1 VTLTAWRIIKRR
13 HIKTAFNGSGAR
25 NYGGRWTS
33 PGVTVVYTA
42 ETQSLAVLEVLVHLD
57 SPELLQKYLLISV
70 EIDESLVSDIERSQ
84 LPRNWRTDPAPGKVR
99 SIGDRWILAGTSAVL
114 RVPSALIPAENNFLL
129 NPLHPGFRKLRIRK
143 PVNFRFD
150 PRLSK

>member
-1 VTLTAWRIIKRR
+1 MTLTAWRIIKRR
-13 HIKTAFNGSGAR
+13 HIKTAFSGSGAR
-25 NYGGRWTS
+25 KYGGRWNS

-70 EIDESLVSDIERSQ
+70 EIDESL
-84 LPRNWRTDPAPGKVR
+84 GKLR